1 MQVDG
6 PACGTAATGY
16 DYDNAGGSAPGTSC
30 SNTSSAALSAPDA
43 AHLPIGMFDSGVGGL
58 TVLKALRT
66 RMPCEDILY
75 LGDTARLPYG
85 TKSAETITRYAVQ
98 AASRLVQRR
107 IKLLVVACNT
117 ATSVALDALRAAN
130 PGLPVVGV
138 VQPGA
143 QAACRATRRGNIAV
157 IATESTIRG
166 RAYHKAIHSL
176 RPDAQI
182 IGQPCPLFVPLAEEG
197 WVDGKIVEDIAAR
210 YLDPIF
216 RPASGSD
223 TPETPDCLVL
233 GCTHFPLLARAI
245 RNVIGPEPVIVDS
258 AATTALAVQAEL
270 QAAGLVR
277 PLRTGPG
284 GNECGEARFLTTDD
298 VPRFART
305 GGLFLGTAI
314 APDEVELIDL

>member
-6 PACGTAATGY
+6 PACGNAATGSDQSGADGFTPDGY
-16 DYDNAGGSAPGTSC
+16 T
-30 SNTSSAALSAPDA
+30 PDA
-43 AHLPIGMFDSGVGGL
+43 STPDIANLPIGMFDSGVGGL

-98 AASRLVQRR
+98 AASKLVQRR

-143 QAACRATRRGNIAV
+143 QAACRASRRGNIA
-157 IATESTIRG
+157 
-166 RAYHKAIHSL
+166 AIHSL

-314 APDEVELIDL
+314 APDEVELVDL